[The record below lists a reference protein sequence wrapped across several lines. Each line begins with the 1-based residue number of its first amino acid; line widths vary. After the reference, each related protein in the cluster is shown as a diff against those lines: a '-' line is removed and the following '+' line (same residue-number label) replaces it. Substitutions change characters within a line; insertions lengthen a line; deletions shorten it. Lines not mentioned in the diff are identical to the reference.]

1 MNLKNK
7 IENVIAIDGPAG
19 SGKSTIAKI
28 IARRL
33 GFEYLDSG
41 AIYRA
46 VTYYLIDKG
55 IDVMEPNSVIA
66 ELGNIELTVQ
76 NGIYKINDIDLTS
89 HLREKKVT
97 EFVPKVSKIKE
108 VREKLL
114 EIQHNSIANNKGVVI
129 DGRDIGSVVFPNAV
143 FKFYLTA
150 TAAERAR
157 RRVGDIFEEVS
168 AEEVKKQIMRR
179 DEEDMNRKISP
190 LIQADDAL
198 YIDST
203 NMNVEEVARK
213 IEEYYNYYFFLKK
226 RRHIG
231 YFFTYYCKPLVR
243 ALFKFKVEPQDP
255 YPAKSPVLIASNHLS
270 NLDPYL
276 LGWAIKGPIYYLA
289 KKELFKT
296 PLLNFFFAK
305 IFTAIPVKRGIID
318 NAAIN
323 RLILIV
329 KAGHSVTIFPEGTR
343 SKNGQPGKGK
353 AGFGMLARKLGVPV
367 LPVRIYG
374 SDKALP
380 RGTAIP
386 VHTPINVRVGKEI
399 EPAAFN
405 GFPDNKDGYKQITE
419 YVMDRITEL

>member
-46 VTYYLIDKG
+46 VTYYLLDKG
-55 IDVMEPNSVIA
+55 IDVLEPNFVIA

-76 NGIYKINDIDLTS
+76 NGIYKINGVDITP

-97 EFVPKVSKIKE
+97 ESVPKVSKIKE

-114 EIQHNSIANNKGVVI
+114 DIQHNSIANNKGVVI

-150 TAAERAR
+150 TVAERAR
-157 RRVGDIFEEVS
+157 RRVGDISEKVSVEEI
-168 AEEVKKQIMRR
+168 KKQIMRR

-190 LIQADDAL
+190 LIQADDSL

-203 NMNVEEVARK
+203 NMNVEEVTRK

-231 YFFTYYCKPLVR
+231 YFFNYYCKPIVR
-243 ALFKFKVEPQDP
+243 ALFKLKVDPQDP
-255 YPAKSPVLIASNHLS
+255 YPAQSPVLIAANHLS
-270 NLDPYL
+270 NLDPHL

-289 KKELFKT
+289 KQELFKS
-296 PLLNFFFAK
+296 PLLRILFEK
-305 IFTAIPVKRGIID
+305 ILTAIPVKRGIID
-318 NAAIN
+318 KAAIN
-323 RLILIV
+323 RLILII
-329 KAGHSVTIFPEGTR
+329 KAGHSVAIFPEGTR

-380 RGTAIP
+380 RGAVIP
-386 VHTPINVRVGKEI
+386 VPAPIKVSVGKEI
-399 EPAAFN
+399 EPAAFSA
-405 GFPDNKDGYKQITE
+405 FPDNRAGYKQITE
-419 YVMDRITEL
+419 YVMARITEL